1 MAIQL
6 MIRINRNTSVTFSPD
21 PLSANTLDQIFWV
34 NNDDSEPHWPGL
46 VKSDGTINPTF
57 FMANQIAPGGDSS
70 PIFSPSTAAT
80 LDYACSLH
88 QGETGS
94 IIIS

>member
-6 MIRINRNTSVTFSPD
+6 MIRINRNPTITFNPD
-21 PLSANTLDQIFWV
+21 PLAANTLDQIFWV
-34 NNDDSEPHWPGL
+34 NNDDTQPHWPGL
-46 VKSDGTINPTF
+46 VQSDGTINPAF
-57 FMANQIAPGGDSS
+57 FMPNQIAPGGDAS

-88 QGETGS
+88 AGETGS
-94 IIIS
+94 ITIT

>member
-6 MIRINRNTSVTFSPD
+6 MVRINRNSTVTFNPN

-34 NNDDSEPHWPGL
+34 NNDDTEAHWPGL
-46 VKSDGTINPTF
+46 VKSDGNIDATF
-57 FMANQIAPGGDSS
+57 FMPNQIAPGGDSS

-88 QGETGS
+88 ADETGS
-94 IIIS
+94 LIIT